1 MRHPFREVGSIPTR
15 HIKYMKFRDIP
26 QFPRANYRVTVS
38 WKYLEEKINDFCTEK
53 LAPLNLEPDF
63 QRGHVWTE
71 EQQVKYVE
79 YALRGGE
86 SGLELYFNCPGWM
99 DDYRGPFE
107 IVDGKQRLQA
117 ARQFLNNK
125 IKAFGHFYKE
135 FEGSLSTLD
144 VVFYFNIANLKSRKE
159 VLQWYLDF
167 NSGGTVHSQEE
178 LDRVKALLE
187 KEK

>member
-1 MRHPFREVGSIPTR
+1 
-15 HIKYMKFRDIP
+15 MKFRDIP

-125 IKAFGHFYKE
+125 IKAFGYFYKE